1 MCDFGLALG
10 IGSAVLGGMG
20 QMQQANATA
29 TSARYNAQVA
39 EMNAKLAERRA
50 QDSIRRGMDEEQRQR
65 MQTARLSGQQMAA
78 MAANGVDLGYGSPMD
93 VLVDTQV
100 LGELDA
106 LTIRTNAEREAYD
119 HRMAAMNQ
127 QGQAGLL
134 RAQASS
140 ARQGGILA
148 AAGTLLSGFGS
159 AYTDF
164 RKTSS
169 SSIAQSA
176 SSQFRR

>member
-1 MCDFGLALG
+1 MCDFGLVLG

-29 TSARYNAQVA
+29 ASARYNAQVA

-65 MQTARLSGQQMAA
+65 IQTARLSGQQMVAI
-78 MAANGVDLGYGSPMD
+78 AANGIDADFGSPMD

-119 HRMAAMNQ
+119 HRMNAMNQ
-127 QGQAGLL
+127 QSQAGLL
-134 RAQASS
+134 RAEASA
-140 ARQGGILA
+140 ARKGGMLA

-159 AYTDF
+159 AYTSYS
-164 RKTSS
+164 KTKATSKGN
-169 SSIAQSA
+169 
-176 SSQFRR
+176 